1 MTNVEIARLFNQM
14 AAAYTVKG
22 ENFFRTNAYEK
33 AAETVQNSPVEV
45 KDLWQEGK
53 LSSLPGIGSSIASH
67 LDELFKTGRVRHFEE
82 TFKGLPKGMFA
93 LLDVPGFGPKK
104 AFQLSKKFDLTSE
117 KSAVEKL
124 FEAACAGKIVSIEGF
139 GEKSQEDIIAA
150 IKQYKRGQIKG
161 NRMPLPFAYA
171 IADELLA
178 YLKKHSSVIKVEV
191 LGSLRRRVS
200 TIGDIDLAVATKKGE
215 DVLDYFL
222 TYPKKAKVVERGS
235 TGASILLTNG
245 RQVDLRVIDPT
256 KWGSML
262 QYFTGS
268 KAHNI
273 KLREFAL
280 KQGLSL
286 NEYGMKPIKRIF
298 NNKFL
303 ISHLNKKKKLYEFS
317 KEEDFY
323 SALSLPWIPP
333 EIREDT
339 GEIEAWIQNKFP
351 HLVELKDIKGD
362 FHIHSNY
369 DLKPSHDLG
378 NSSIEMLVKRAGQ
391 LGYEYIGISDHN
403 PSYTNQSDDKIVD
416 ILKRRKEFIDKI
428 IYSTKSTRVH
438 LFIMCEVDILPD
450 GKLPIPDKG
459 FEYLDA
465 CIVSI
470 HSSFNQDKKTMT
482 NRILSGLSHPKAR
495 ILAHPTGR
503 LLTRREGYEVDWEK
517 LFTFVKGYNK
527 AIEINSYPDRLDL
540 PDVLVRQAIRYGV
553 KLTIDTDSHDVSHM
567 DLMQYGVSVA
577 RRGWVTSSDI
587 INTMAYNK
595 VKEWLISS
603 KL

>member
-1 MTNVEIARLFNQM
+1 MTNAEIARLFNQM

-104 AFQLSKKFDLTSE
+104 AFRLSKKFDLTSE

-200 TIGDIDLAVATKKGE
+200 TIGDIDLAVATRKGE

-222 TYPKKAKVVERGS
+222 TYPKKTKVVERGP

-303 ISHLNKKKKLYEFS
+303 ISNLNKKKKLYEFS

-403 PSYTNQSDDKIVD
+403 PSYTNQSHDKIVD

-517 LFTFVKGYNK
+517 LFSFVKDHNK
-527 AIEINSYPDRLDL
+527 AIEINAYPDRLDL
-540 PDVLVRQAIRYGV
+540 PDILVRQAIHHGV

-577 RRGWVTSSDI
+577 RRGWATGSDI

-595 VKEWLISS
+595 VKEWILG
-603 KL
+603 